1 MTSHGSNGIGSTFC
15 HQRLSLNKQQTMIL
29 DLTSL
34 QMVAFDTWQQSL
46 LLRHSTISG
55 TILPQSTT
63 PSLAASM
70 GDHTTDRAF
79 SKQQP
84 SPLRYV
90 GPTFHTQQT
99 SCHVDARDRLTSRSK
114 TSTCGQSQDRS
125 FVQRFPER
133 DSSSLSLPSLP
144 SPSSSLY
151 PPQSKFGLDP
161 SPSHLISYGISYSQM
176 KVLLSLHRLT
186 FCHLFS
192 DSLDWLTQLVT
203 PNDTHGIFFHNSHW
217 YAYFQDRHKVHV
229 LLKDS
234 NDPLRTFLNE
244 LTYLDSSLHTL
255 SFCFYYAPPTPRGL
269 CGLVAISS
277 LCCLL
282 GRQTPLPVLQL
293 SGYTLHWKYSKAV
306 RELHTHYASTV
317 ASTSKHFSC
326 GPIGFMDNANPDDS
340 YNDPFTITDTMSPQ
354 IPSLHPD
361 TFSIPLIP
369 PNFSHEPITYN
380 LYLTDSELV
389 DFLDIQTVVDQR
401 FVYFHFDQSLSMN
414 YFHLKDTTTP
424 PQLFS
429 DKWNEFYPCYPQS
442 CIKKIL
448 LWDNFLQTWSPIDFK
463 QIDRLPQT
471 NHLRIHFHT
480 RWLHVDFPLIKRSFR
495 IEITPV
501 WTVQHIID
509 SLQTTLGH
517 SSTSLILT
525 QQGRTL
531 PQYFDPWRALPSYT
545 LKPLTVKIP
554 PTLSIHQGR
563 QLAKPLRYCTC
574 NTLCATTHELTKRTI
589 TSFGNPQINVCIF
602 RHPVNNN
609 LFVLPICSITTPTH
623 IHARFLPY
631 NAVFW
636 ILVVNDTFVSMDSIL
651 IHYGTPVALEFYEL
665 PLTRGVHTDTLY
677 GTSLF
682 HLRIQDPGTMTYR
695 PYKRIT
701 LQPNPHLHRFVDIAL
716 IIEPTLTV
724 EELELTLENFLR
736 LNLDCLQPPR
746 NQPVGTLVRNTV
758 QQTYQ
763 VLVGE
768 DPYAIRHNLYNPLF
782 PKMATRPYPPNHDY
796 WTISDQFCSFLQ
808 SVPKTSETTFR
819 DVFYDHFR
827 YDHFDYTSIRSI
839 VFNNETWHLY
849 DFVPITSCD
858 RIVYVLSPIRLD
870 LHLLE
875 INTHVY
881 LTVSPLTQISHLKQ
895 LLETY
900 THISKHHNILP
911 YSDDDFVTIL
921 PQPTFIGFHPTD
933 RSDSATLASQL
944 TDLSTLTGSADPSLL
959 ALEDDPDPFLH
970 IPFHYW
976 VTDVDIDFVFSNL
989 LQDDIHWFPP
999 LSFRQGYA
1007 YLCSDST
1014 FLTTFVFQSHWYA
1027 CFFSAPDQ
1035 EQRELDSHLLIT
1047 RDSLPTAFLFV
1058 PPGFSSSQKH
1068 ELLQNIATL
1077 LPICNIDYVYATLSL
1092 PGLCGITLIQCLF
1105 NWMSSHTSV
1114 PLPLR
1119 LRCLTYSN
1127 FDFTH
1132 LSLFFQSTELR
1143 RRHPLA
1149 SQQFTFRAGAPST
1162 DPNPTSNTISDTTSP
1177 SPSTAAIPTL
1187 SGTTSYEVIQS
1198 CQDQE
1203 ASHSLLSATQLAQF
1217 PQVMRHLV
1225 ILQLPPT
1232 IGVHTLQNL
1241 FPENKPPLPPTG
1253 KIHVLLMAQ
1262 EAVWR
1267 KTAILPVTFTHAQ
1280 RLQYLLPGFRST
1292 LYEQLDHNIHNAWIS
1307 LPKLEATTPEPYIQ
1321 YRIQFKKFL
1330 VPVHIQQTRHSCLLE
1345 VWPWYTIQ
1353 DVVQLLQTILHLP
1366 ADALTPQNHPRTTH
1380 LATISRRLLLVFN
1393 YQRTPTLLN
1402 YSLDF
1407 PLPPE
1412 VLINPRCWCHTVCT
1426 HTILT
1431 SINTE
1436 RTRQSLYLNLLF
1448 VILPTSRQLVLINQC
1463 QAGTFKQLL
1472 TYLLPQRSNIQQH
1485 FVLGDLTAFPLHFNL
1500 PTPEQI
1506 SYAVFVHLPRHIL
1519 RFPTIDDHI
1528 SLFRY
1533 AAESE
1538 FQHPDLFPITINWHV
1553 STTNPPLCR
1562 QVFTLPYLSLGDLL
1576 RAIKNFCGTHH
1587 VVNLTPDLPPSTLL
1601 SNTPQPV
1608 VFTVTHLSHYE
1619 NDHYSIETLEVYFND
1634 NLSILPRDKWFTE
1647 HDIVIFQNYLRRTY
1661 TQLAPVSALDFSAL
1675 CLQSTDTTWAT
1686 AAVYSG
1692 TWLPVYYDSVL
1703 TTLIIGI
1710 PIRWLTSHKDTIV
1723 NQLKSTFTHVQTRP
1737 LPGVPEGYCG
1747 PLAIANLYFWSGY
1760 DQCTSPLTQLQ
1771 KIARDA
1777 WSRPHRSITNQ
1788 DAKLIAGGPKP
1799 IDATRP
1805 PELTPDIIY
1814 RAFMLTFFPHT
1825 RDPQAYSLVEA
1836 QMANR
1841 ITLKRYSLF
1850 DENHFRPLYVNL
1862 VEGIPDEKAD
1872 DVTPI
1877 SPYISLLFQC
1887 FSVLMDADHNPTDI
1901 FFLPLHRLEDDK
1913 PYNFELHP
1921 TAPSQF
1927 SSHHLDLLFR
1937 FLFPHNRFH
1946 WVHPEHFMTFGA
1958 QFAYVNYK
1966 WVTCFI
1972 AQQHWI
1978 PVIKL
1983 LPNFPSYHFLIPRGI
1998 PVSLVAQR
2006 FLELTNIATN
2016 DFRSRGNFFPSTPPG
2031 LCGPAAT
2038 LALMRQFK
2046 FRHFSP
2052 TKYSVDQPKLHLLDY
2067 SRQGIFEI
2075 LLYVASLDTL
2085 FPADPS
2091 DIFSFAG
2098 GHLSRCPTLPT
2109 QEDIQR
2115 TLLRNKLIQ
2124 YMTPLAPTNY
2134 LSDADIKMF
2143 IPGLMRKYRH
2153 HDVYVISGPCPLLSP
2168 LSQYPNCVIF
2178 YTTPQAWQIYH
2189 KTTHQIIQYII
2200 DPGFD
2205 VNTPHLFPPWTD
2217 LECVQFLLRPHST
2230 GWNGINLLSY
2240 ILNGQQTLEHS
2251 LDLFSQICSY
2261 RTLPLHQPLF
2271 TAGSTFPDSVLSQ
2284 HVHPLPRSLWMNNL
2298 QLDIALSLTLSSSS
2312 YFILPTTRADQF
2324 NPPPPTTSWIV
2335 VLNCCDHWFPFLF
2348 HHGLR
2353 LLFVDFPHFCP
2364 NNIRY
2369 YFRDLFQQY
2378 QLSILPHFA
2387 LPTGWCGLTALT
2399 FLHKIVCYLP
2409 TSHVTT
2415 TTPFSPHCD
2424 CLCWGGTWDTILDT
2438 NSVDGGSERSATIA
2452 ATVPFD
2458 LQQDSTITGDG
2469 ISLAPGV
2476 AWQASESF
2484 SCPLTPHF
2492 IQQCQLPD
2500 LTKYAQWNDLDFVNY
2515 DSYLTHT
2522 FTCLP
2527 FTHTHYSQL
2536 GLWDAFES
2544 LLQQHLSSDVQHS
2557 LLGLM
2562 HQAIF
2567 QTYCPFTRKLYY
2579 STSIHNFVG
2588 IVHEIYPSVTLGYDL
2603 YALLLRPSCPSADYC
2618 NHSGKSCFTTGI
2630 LLVLAPT
2637 KFTTQYHIHPSSS
2650 LVILQCT
2657 ILSLYDLLWTAITY
2671 PPQSN
2676 IAFTY
2681 GPTRQNGIIDLFA
2694 GIGTWTLASQYLY
2707 EHRMLCSVDNDL
2719 PALQTHAKT
2728 FSTSVISLH
2737 DAFTQCPT
2745 QSFLLHHDVQDFR
2758 LLPLFSILSPSLL
2771 CASPPCP
2778 PWSKAGTLMGL
2789 NRPEGLLTLYCLFY
2803 AYYLQIPIVFEQ
2815 VAAFLEHPHY
2825 IIFQH
2830 VAQLLGLTLRFI
2842 RKTNASQY
2850 APISRNRVLVCC
2862 DPAKNTQHTYLS
2874 SWNSP
2879 STIPT
2884 TLRLRHFLPPSHL
2897 LAQHSALRLSK
2908 DELRILSD
2916 PLLVPSWYPF
2926 PSAHPLQRR
2935 TRHLGDVLG
2944 AIMSLYPKQTQLPI
2958 NLLRSNGLFT
2968 ELVAL
2973 ADHTVRRFHPLEWA
2987 AALGWPPILCLPSN
3001 LEDAWHQIGNTLSP
3015 HQALYALCSALS
3027 TPSFTYDFYSL
3038 VTRLQQDSMD
3048 LISNAYHCQDSYLQP
3063 VHLHRLFP
3071 HTPII
3076 PPITSFQASL
3086 FFAPRNILL
3095 RTPTTQIVLTYQQ
3108 HETLYTFTLRHHL
3121 IPTLLRTPLYNPI
3134 HPSITIQQLHL
3145 QHRFLCYDRDISPS
3159 LYTRVPQD
3167 YLQFQ
3172 LQSLRGS
3179 FYLIDDSQTS
3189 VCIVNWTLGK
3199 ATGSYHTNARTLQ
3212 AIIHEWYPLDAF
3224 FQLTPQ
3230 EGDPNFATGG
3240 RLPHHQ
3246 KVHFTLSVPRTFYLR
3261 SLRVNAPDIALQ
3273 VTMAVSLTMDYLY
3286 YLLLDKLSLDLGS
3299 FTLYSLNNLLT
3310 KDHLCRNL
3318 LSNTIHLFY
3327 NTDGPQFPTPPH
3339 YTEIPQLLSLQTL
3352 HTQHTPSP
3360 LQSPDRPR
3368 TYQYLLTGALGR
3380 NFVILDSPTL
3390 PSLKSYLLRHFGT
3403 NDFIYVQNNQLL
3415 QLDLTQHS
3423 IELRTPLQGGSSL
3436 DIKGLFGKR
3445 TIYPTQYTLPSLIDC
3460 LNTLFSFPSFY
3471 CIQQG
3476 KPIKYEINPDL
3487 PVYILGRLR
3496 GGVGNVPPP
3505 KNVHQTTPPPNTA
3518 NKLRRRDGTDSPPR
3532 ELELHQGSSSEEQPV
3547 ANLSTDEKL
3556 LLILKETKA
3565 NRRESKRITHTVRS
3579 LETEVSS
3586 SSRRLDSVEEQIGQL
3601 QGEIHQLRVS
3611 PDAKFDPAS
3620 RRPSVDST
3628 ISTPHLS
3635 PDLVNKKLRTLYFRG
3650 FPIDTRDTLLHWMQ
3664 QQDLPQHE
3672 ELYTIGSPSDT
3683 VAVLFNTETDLWTFL
3698 RKWPNNKW
3706 ILYGSAQIYIGLDN
3720 QIRGQNPEHTKA
3732 IRKLFRACIE
3742 ILKEKYPDADVSQT
3756 HIYRNYNRGI
3766 VKVKNGS
3773 EWEEVAHWDFRVS
3786 KLIFATDGTAYEQLW
3801 KDLMR

>member
-1 MTSHGSNGIGSTFC
+1 
-15 HQRLSLNKQQTMIL
+15 
-29 DLTSL
+29 
-34 QMVAFDTWQQSL
+34 MVALDTWQQFRPHGDPLISFRHGTFDSTAGFRCTL
-46 LLRHSTISG
+46 TEPLGAVLRSAEGSRWYNTQIWHEALFGAHTDASSV
-55 TILPQSTT
+55 LD
-63 PSLAASM
+63 SLA
-70 GDHTTDRAF
+70 RN
-79 SKQQP
+79 
-84 SPLRYV
+84 
-90 GPTFHTQQT
+90 
-99 SCHVDARDRLTSRSK
+99 RLVSRSK
-114 TSTCGQSQDRS
+114 TSSCGKPQNQMR
-125 FVQRFPER
+125 VQRFPER
-133 DSSSLSLPSLP
+133 DSSFSSLSLPSP
-144 SPSSSLY
+144 FSSLY
-151 PPQSKFGLDP
+151 PPQSKLDLDP
-161 SPSHLISYGISYSQM
+161 SPFHLTSYGISYSQM
-176 KVLLSLHRLT
+176 QVLLSLHNLT
-186 FCHLFS
+186 FCHLFR
-192 DSLDWLTQLVT
+192 DCLDWLTQLVT
-203 PNDTHGIFFHNSHW
+203 PNETQGIFFHNSHW
-217 YAYFQDRHKVHV
+217 YAYSQDRHRVHV
-229 LLKDS
+229 LLKNN
-234 NDPLRTFLNE
+234 NDPLRTLLME
-244 LTYLDSSLHTL
+244 LTSLDSPFHTL

-269 CGLVAISS
+269 CGLVAMSS
-277 LCCLL
+277 LCCLI
-282 GRQTPLPVLQL
+282 GQQTQLPALQL
-293 SGYTLHWKYSKAV
+293 FGYTLHWRHNTAV
-306 RELHTHYASTV
+306 RELHIHYASIV
-317 ASTSKHFSC
+317 ESTNKHFSC
-326 GPIGFMDNANPDDS
+326 GPIGFMDNENPDDS
-340 YNDPFTITDTMSPQ
+340 CNDPFTITDTMSPQ
-354 IPSLHPD
+354 VPNLHPD
-361 TFSIPLIP
+361 TFSIPLIS

-380 LYLTDSELV
+380 LHLTDSELA
-389 DFLDIQTVVDQR
+389 DFQDIQTIVHQR

-448 LWDNFLQTWSPIDFK
+448 LWDNFLQTWSPTDLT

-501 WTVQHIID
+501 WTVQHVID
-509 SLQTTLGH
+509 SLQTALGH

-545 LKPLTVKIP
+545 LKPLTAKIP

-563 QLAKPLRYCTC
+563 QLAKPLRYRTC

-623 IHARFLPY
+623 VHARFLPY

-636 ILVVNDTFVSMDSIL
+636 IPVVNDTFVSMDSIL

-665 PLTRGVHTDTLY
+665 PLTRGIHTDTLY

-695 PYKRIT
+695 PYKRII

-724 EELELTLENFLR
+724 EELELTLKNFLR

-746 NQPVGTLVRNTV
+746 NQPEGTLVRNTV

-911 YSDDDFVTIL
+911 YSDDDFVTTL

-944 TDLSTLTGSADPSLL
+944 TDLSTLTGSADPPLL

-1014 FLTTFVFQSHWYA
+1014 FLTAFVFQSHWYA

-1068 ELLQNIATL
+1068 ELLQNIVTL

-1114 PLPLR
+1114 PLSLR
-1119 LRCLTYSN
+1119 LRCLTYSS

-1162 DPNPTSNTISDTTSP
+1162 DPNSTSDIVSDTTLPP
-1177 SPSTAAIPTL
+1177 SSTAAIPTL
-1187 SGTTSYEVIQS
+1187 SGTTPYEVIQS

-1241 FPENKPPLPPTG
+1241 FPETKPPLPPTG
-1253 KIHVLLMAQ
+1253 KLHVLLMAQ

-1307 LPKLEATTPEPYIQ
+1307 LPTLEATTSEPYIQ

-1353 DVVQLLQTILHLP
+1353 DVIQLLQTILHLP
-1366 ADALTPQNHPRTTH
+1366 ADALTPQNHPHTTH
-1380 LATISRRLLLVFN
+1380 LATISRRLLLVFD

-1407 PLPPE
+1407 PLPPD
-1412 VLINPRCWCHTVCT
+1412 VLINPRCWCHPVCT

-1472 TYLLPQRSNIQQH
+1472 NYLLPQRSNIQQH

-1519 RFPTIDDHI
+1519 RLPTIDDHL

-1538 FQHPDLFPITINWHV
+1538 FQHSDLFPITINWHV
-1553 STTNPPLCR
+1553 SSTNPPLCR
-1562 QVFTLPYLSLGDLL
+1562 QVFTLPYLSLGDLS

-1587 VVNLTPDLPPSTLL
+1587 VVNLTPNLPTSTFL
-1601 SNTPQPV
+1601 SNAPQPV
-1608 VFTVTHLSHYE
+1608 VFTVTHLSHHE
-1619 NDHYSIETLEVYFND
+1619 HDHHSIETLEVYLND

-1661 TQLAPVSALDFSAL
+1661 NQLAPISALDFSAL

-1686 AAVYSG
+1686 ATVYLG

-1747 PLAIANLYFWSGY
+1747 PLAIANLFFWSGY
-1760 DQCTSPLTQLQ
+1760 DQCTSPLEQLQ
-1771 KIARDA
+1771 KITQDA
-1777 WSRPHRSITNQ
+1777 WARPHRSITNK

-1825 RDPQAYSLVEA
+1825 RDPQTYSLVEA

-1850 DENHFRPLYVNL
+1850 DENHFRPMYVNL
-1862 VEGIPDEKAD
+1862 VEGIPDEQAD

-1887 FSVLMDADHNPTDI
+1887 FSVLIDADQNPIDF

-2006 FLELTNIATN
+2006 FLELTNIAAN

-2031 LCGPAAT
+2031 LCGPAAA

-2085 FPADPS
+2085 FPADPGN
-2091 DIFSFAG
+2091 IFSFAG
-2098 GHLSRCPTLPT
+2098 GHPSRCPTLPT
-2109 QEDIQR
+2109 QENIQR

-2124 YMTPLAPTNY
+2124 YMTPLTPTNY

-2143 IPGLMRKYRH
+2143 IPGLMQKYRH
-2153 HDVYVISGPCPLLSP
+2153 HDVYVISGPCSLLSP
-2168 LSQYPNCVIF
+2168 LSQYPNCIIF

-2189 KTTHQIIQYII
+2189 KTPHQIIQHII

-2217 LECVQFLLRPHST
+2217 LECVQFLLRPHSA

-2251 LDLFSQICSY
+2251 LDLFSQISSY

-2271 TAGSTFPDSVLSQ
+2271 TAGSTSPDSIFSQ
-2284 HVHPLPRSLWMNNL
+2284 YVHPLPRALWMNNL
-2298 QLDIALSLTLSSSS
+2298 QLDLALYLTLPYYS
-2312 YFILPTTRADQF
+2312 YCILPTTRANQF

-2335 VLNCCDHWFPFLF
+2335 VLNYCDHWFPFLF
-2348 HHGLR
+2348 HHGLQ
-2353 LLFVDFPHFCP
+2353 LLFVDFPHHCP

-2369 YFRDLFQQY
+2369 YFRDLFKQY
-2378 QLSILPHFA
+2378 YLRILPHFA
-2387 LPTGWCGLTALT
+2387 LPSGWCGLTALT
-2399 FLHKIVCYLP
+2399 FLHKIVCHLP
-2409 TSHVTT
+2409 TSHINT

-2438 NSVDGGSERSATIA
+2438 NSADGGSERSATIA
-2452 ATVPFD
+2452 TTIPFD
-2458 LQQDSTITGDG
+2458 LQQDSMTTGGD
-2469 ISLAPGV
+2469 IPLAPGV
-2476 AWQASESF
+2476 AWQTSESF

-2500 LTKYAQWNDLDFVNY
+2500 LTKYAQWNDLDFANY

-2557 LLGLM
+2557 LLDLM

-2737 DAFTQCPT
+2737 DAFTQCPA

-2879 STIPT
+2879 STIPS

-2897 LAQHSALRLSK
+2897 LAQHSALRLSH

-3038 VTRLQQDSMD
+3038 VTRLQQAARLYGSYFQC
-3048 LISNAYHCQDSYLQP
+3048 LPLPRFISST
-3063 VHLHRLFP
+3063 R
-3071 HTPII
+3071 
-3076 PPITSFQASL
+3076 SFAS
-3086 FFAPRNILL
+3086 
-3095 RTPTTQIVLTYQQ
+3095 
-3108 HETLYTFTLRHHL
+3108 L
-3121 IPTLLRTPLYNPI
+3121 IPTHPYNPANHI
-3134 HPSITIQQLHL
+3134 
-3145 QHRFLCYDRDISPS
+3145 
-3159 LYTRVPQD
+3159 
-3167 YLQFQ
+3167 
-3172 LQSLRGS
+3172 
-3179 FYLIDDSQTS
+3179 
-3189 VCIVNWTLGK
+3189 
-3199 ATGSYHTNARTLQ
+3199 
-3212 AIIHEWYPLDAF
+3212 
-3224 FQLTPQ
+3224 
-3230 EGDPNFATGG
+3230 
-3240 RLPHHQ
+3240 
-3246 KVHFTLSVPRTFYLR
+3246 
-3261 SLRVNAPDIALQ
+3261 
-3273 VTMAVSLTMDYLY
+3273 
-3286 YLLLDKLSLDLGS
+3286 
-3299 FTLYSLNNLLT
+3299 
-3310 KDHLCRNL
+3310 
-3318 LSNTIHLFY
+3318 
-3327 NTDGPQFPTPPH
+3327 FP
-3339 YTEIPQLLSLQTL
+3339 
-3352 HTQHTPSP
+3352 
-3360 LQSPDRPR
+3360 
-3368 TYQYLLTGALGR
+3368 G
-3380 NFVILDSPTL
+3380 
-3390 PSLKSYLLRHFGT
+3390 
-3403 NDFIYVQNNQLL
+3403 
-3415 QLDLTQHS
+3415 
-3423 IELRTPLQGGSSL
+3423 
-3436 DIKGLFGKR
+3436 
-3445 TIYPTQYTLPSLIDC
+3445 
-3460 LNTLFSFPSFY
+3460 FS
-3471 CIQQG
+3471 
-3476 KPIKYEINPDL
+3476 
-3487 PVYILGRLR
+3487 
-3496 GGVGNVPPP
+3496 
-3505 KNVHQTTPPPNTA
+3505 
-3518 NKLRRRDGTDSPPR
+3518 
-3532 ELELHQGSSSEEQPV
+3532 
-3547 ANLSTDEKL
+3547 
-3556 LLILKETKA
+3556 
-3565 NRRESKRITHTVRS
+3565 
-3579 LETEVSS
+3579 
-3586 SSRRLDSVEEQIGQL
+3586 
-3601 QGEIHQLRVS
+3601 
-3611 PDAKFDPAS
+3611 
-3620 RRPSVDST
+3620 
-3628 ISTPHLS
+3628 
-3635 PDLVNKKLRTLYFRG
+3635 
-3650 FPIDTRDTLLHWMQ
+3650 
-3664 QQDLPQHE
+3664 
-3672 ELYTIGSPSDT
+3672 
-3683 VAVLFNTETDLWTFL
+3683 
-3698 RKWPNNKW
+3698 
-3706 ILYGSAQIYIGLDN
+3706 
-3720 QIRGQNPEHTKA
+3720 
-3732 IRKLFRACIE
+3732 LFRAPKH
-3742 ILKEKYPDADVSQT
+3742 L
-3756 HIYRNYNRGI
+3756 
-3766 VKVKNGS
+3766 
-3773 EWEEVAHWDFRVS
+3773 VAYSHHPNCS
-3786 KLIFATDGTAYEQLW
+3786 YLSTT
-3801 KDLMR
+3801 

>member
-1 MTSHGSNGIGSTFC
+1 MNIIIYYSHFHSSIVFSLDVPDNKITQETVTRAEKIRRTRPQRPIGPGHSHIFPPRVYNTTDNERPTSFHYGLSSVIRPLRPPPQNLVLPFVTSHGSNGIGSTFC
-15 HQRLSLNKQQTMIL
+15 HQRLSFNKQQTMIL

-34 QMVAFDTWQQSL
+34 QMVAFDTWQQFL

-63 PSLAASM
+63 PSLAAPM

-151 PPQSKFGLDP
+151 PPQSKFGLDS

-176 KVLLSLHRLT
+176 KVLLSLHNLT

-192 DSLDWLTQLVT
+192 DCLDWLTQLVT
-203 PNDTHGIFFHNSHW
+203 SNVTQGIFFHNSHW
-217 YAYFQDRHKVHV
+217 YAYSQDRHRVHV
-229 LLKDS
+229 LLK
-234 NDPLRTFLNE
+234 NNTDPLRTLLME
-244 LTYLDSSLHTL
+244 ITSLDSPFHTL

-277 LCCLL
+277 LCCLI
-282 GRQTPLPVLQL
+282 GQQTQLPALQL
-293 SGYTLHWKYSKAV
+293 FGYTLHWRYNTAV
-306 RELHTHYASTV
+306 RELHIHYASIV
-317 ASTSKHFSC
+317 ESTNKHFSC
-326 GPIGFMDNANPDDS
+326 GPIGFMDTENPDDS
-340 YNDPFTITDTMSPQ
+340 CNDPFTITDTMSPQ
-354 IPSLHPD
+354 VPSLHPD
-361 TFSIPLIP
+361 TFSIPLIS

-380 LYLTDSELV
+380 LHLTDSELA
-389 DFLDIQTVVDQR
+389 DFQDIQTIVDQR
-401 FVYFHFDQSLSMN
+401 FIYFHFDQSLSMN

-429 DKWNEFYPCYPQS
+429 EKWNEFYPCYPQS

-448 LWDNFLQTWSPIDFK
+448 LWDNFLQTWSPTDLTR
-463 QIDRLPQT
+463 IDRLPQT

-501 WTVQHIID
+501 WTVQHVID
-509 SLQTTLGH
+509 SLQTALGH

-545 LKPLTVKIP
+545 LKPLTAKIP

-636 ILVVNDTFVSMDSIL
+636 IPVVNDTFVSMDSIL
-651 IHYGTPVALEFYEL
+651 IHYGTLVALEFYEL
-665 PLTRGVHTDTLY
+665 PLTRGIHTDTLY

-695 PYKRIT
+695 PYKRII

-724 EELELTLENFLR
+724 EELELTLKNFLR

-746 NQPVGTLVRNTV
+746 NQPEGTLVRNTV

-911 YSDDDFVTIL
+911 YSDDDFVTTL

-944 TDLSTLTGSADPSLL
+944 TDLSTLTGSADPPLL

-1007 YLCSDST
+1007 HLCSDST
-1014 FLTTFVFQSHWYA
+1014 FLTAFVFQSHWYA

-1068 ELLQNIATL
+1068 ELLQNIVTL
-1077 LPICNIDYVYATLSL
+1077 LPVCNIDYVYATLSL
-1092 PGLCGITLIQCLF
+1092 PGLCGITLIQCLL

-1119 LRCLTYSN
+1119 LRCLTYSS

-1162 DPNPTSNTISDTTSP
+1162 DPNSTSDIVSDTTLP
-1177 SPSTAAIPTL
+1177 PPSTAAIPTL
-1187 SGTTSYEVIQS
+1187 SGTTPYEVIQS

-1217 PQVMRHLV
+1217 PQVMRQLV

-1241 FPENKPPLPPTG
+1241 FPETKPPLPPTG
-1253 KIHVLLMAQ
+1253 KLHVLLMAQ

-1307 LPKLEATTPEPYIQ
+1307 LPTLEATTSEPYIQ

-1353 DVVQLLQTILHLP
+1353 DVIQLLQTILHLP
-1366 ADALTPQNHPRTTH
+1366 ADALTPQNHPHTTH
-1380 LATISRRLLLVFN
+1380 LATISRRLLLVFD

-1402 YSLDF
+1402 YSLDL
-1407 PLPPE
+1407 PLPPD

-1472 TYLLPQRSNIQQH
+1472 NYLLPQRSNIQQH

-1519 RFPTIDDHI
+1519 RFPTIDDHL

-1538 FQHPDLFPITINWHV
+1538 FQHSDLFPITINWHV
-1553 STTNPPLCR
+1553 SSTNPPLCR
-1562 QVFTLPYLSLGDLL
+1562 QVFTLPYLSLGDLS

-1587 VVNLTPDLPPSTLL
+1587 VVNLTPNLPTSTFL

-1608 VFTVTHLSHYE
+1608 VFTVTHLSHHE
-1619 NDHYSIETLEVYFND
+1619 HDHHSIETLEVYLND

-1661 TQLAPVSALDFSAL
+1661 NQLAPISALDFSAL

-1686 AAVYSG
+1686 ATVYLG

-1747 PLAIANLYFWSGY
+1747 PLAIANLFFWSGY
-1760 DQCTSPLTQLQ
+1760 DQCTSPLEQLQ
-1771 KIARDA
+1771 KITQDA
-1777 WSRPHRSITNQ
+1777 WARPHRSITNK

-1825 RDPQAYSLVEA
+1825 RDPQTYSLVEA

-1850 DENHFRPLYVNL
+1850 DENHFRPMYVNL
-1862 VEGIPDEKAD
+1862 VEGIPDEQAD

-1887 FSVLMDADHNPTDI
+1887 FSVLIDADQNPTDF

-2006 FLELTNIATN
+2006 FLELTNIAAN

-2031 LCGPAAT
+2031 LCGPAAA

-2085 FPADPS
+2085 FPADPGN
-2091 DIFSFAG
+2091 IFSFAG
-2098 GHLSRCPTLPT
+2098 GHPSRCPTLPT
-2109 QEDIQR
+2109 QENIQR
-2115 TLLRNKLIQ
+2115 TLLRKKLIQ
-2124 YMTPLAPTNY
+2124 YMTPLTPTNY

-2143 IPGLMRKYRH
+2143 IPGLMQKYWP
-2153 HDVYVISGPCPLLSP
+2153 HDVYVISGPCSLLSP
-2168 LSQYPNCVIF
+2168 LSQYPNCIIF

-2217 LECVQFLLRPHST
+2217 LECVQFLLRPHSA

-2251 LDLFSQICSY
+2251 LDLFSQISSY

-2271 TAGSTFPDSVLSQ
+2271 TAGSTSPDSIFSQ
-2284 HVHPLPRSLWMNNL
+2284 CVHPLPRALWMNNL
-2298 QLDIALSLTLSSSS
+2298 QLDLALYLTLPYYS
-2312 YFILPTTRADQF
+2312 YCILPTTRANQF
-2324 NPPPPTTSWIV
+2324 HPPPLP
-2335 VLNCCDHWFPFLF
+2335 
-2348 HHGLR
+2348 HHGL
-2353 LLFVDFPHFCP
+2353 LYSTTVTIGFLFSFIMAY
-2364 NNIRY
+2364 NSS
-2369 YFRDLFQQY
+2369 L
-2378 QLSILPHFA
+2378 
-2387 LPTGWCGLTALT
+2387 LT
-2399 FLHKIVCYLP
+2399 FLIIVR
-2409 TSHVTT
+2409 TT
-2415 TTPFSPHCD
+2415 F
-2424 CLCWGGTWDTILDT
+2424 
-2438 NSVDGGSERSATIA
+2438 ATI
-2452 ATVPFD
+2452 
-2458 LQQDSTITGDG
+2458 
-2469 ISLAPGV
+2469 
-2476 AWQASESF
+2476 
-2484 SCPLTPHF
+2484 
-2492 IQQCQLPD
+2492 
-2500 LTKYAQWNDLDFVNY
+2500 
-2515 DSYLTHT
+2515 
-2522 FTCLP
+2522 
-2527 FTHTHYSQL
+2527 
-2536 GLWDAFES
+2536 
-2544 LLQQHLSSDVQHS
+2544 
-2557 LLGLM
+2557 
-2562 HQAIF
+2562 
-2567 QTYCPFTRKLYY
+2567 
-2579 STSIHNFVG
+2579 
-2588 IVHEIYPSVTLGYDL
+2588 SVTFLNNTIYVSF
-2603 YALLLRPSCPSADYC
+2603 P
-2618 NHSGKSCFTTGI
+2618 I
-2630 LLVLAPT
+2630 LL
-2637 KFTTQYHIHPSSS
+2637 YHP
-2650 LVILQCT
+2650 V
-2657 ILSLYDLLWTAITY
+2657 
-2671 PPQSN
+2671 
-2676 IAFTY
+2676 
-2681 GPTRQNGIIDLFA
+2681 G
-2694 GIGTWTLASQYLY
+2694 
-2707 EHRMLCSVDNDL
+2707 VD
-2719 PALQTHAKT
+2719 
-2728 FSTSVISLH
+2728 
-2737 DAFTQCPT
+2737 
-2745 QSFLLHHDVQDFR
+2745 
-2758 LLPLFSILSPSLL
+2758 
-2771 CASPPCP
+2771 
-2778 PWSKAGTLMGL
+2778 
-2789 NRPEGLLTLYCLFY
+2789 
-2803 AYYLQIPIVFEQ
+2803 
-2815 VAAFLEHPHY
+2815 
-2825 IIFQH
+2825 
-2830 VAQLLGLTLRFI
+2830 
-2842 RKTNASQY
+2842 
-2850 APISRNRVLVCC
+2850 
-2862 DPAKNTQHTYLS
+2862 
-2874 SWNSP
+2874 
-2879 STIPT
+2879 
-2884 TLRLRHFLPPSHL
+2884 
-2897 LAQHSALRLSK
+2897 
-2908 DELRILSD
+2908 
-2916 PLLVPSWYPF
+2916 
-2926 PSAHPLQRR
+2926 
-2935 TRHLGDVLG
+2935 
-2944 AIMSLYPKQTQLPI
+2944 
-2958 NLLRSNGLFT
+2958 
-2968 ELVAL
+2968 
-2973 ADHTVRRFHPLEWA
+2973 
-2987 AALGWPPILCLPSN
+2987 
-3001 LEDAWHQIGNTLSP
+3001 
-3015 HQALYALCSALS
+3015 
-3027 TPSFTYDFYSL
+3027 
-3038 VTRLQQDSMD
+3038 
-3048 LISNAYHCQDSYLQP
+3048 
-3063 VHLHRLFP
+3063 
-3071 HTPII
+3071 
-3076 PPITSFQASL
+3076 
-3086 FFAPRNILL
+3086 
-3095 RTPTTQIVLTYQQ
+3095 
-3108 HETLYTFTLRHHL
+3108 
-3121 IPTLLRTPLYNPI
+3121 
-3134 HPSITIQQLHL
+3134 
-3145 QHRFLCYDRDISPS
+3145 
-3159 LYTRVPQD
+3159 
-3167 YLQFQ
+3167 
-3172 LQSLRGS
+3172 
-3179 FYLIDDSQTS
+3179 
-3189 VCIVNWTLGK
+3189 
-3199 ATGSYHTNARTLQ
+3199 
-3212 AIIHEWYPLDAF
+3212 
-3224 FQLTPQ
+3224 
-3230 EGDPNFATGG
+3230 
-3240 RLPHHQ
+3240 
-3246 KVHFTLSVPRTFYLR
+3246 
-3261 SLRVNAPDIALQ
+3261 
-3273 VTMAVSLTMDYLY
+3273 
-3286 YLLLDKLSLDLGS
+3286 
-3299 FTLYSLNNLLT
+3299 
-3310 KDHLCRNL
+3310 
-3318 LSNTIHLFY
+3318 
-3327 NTDGPQFPTPPH
+3327 
-3339 YTEIPQLLSLQTL
+3339 
-3352 HTQHTPSP
+3352 
-3360 LQSPDRPR
+3360 
-3368 TYQYLLTGALGR
+3368 
-3380 NFVILDSPTL
+3380 
-3390 PSLKSYLLRHFGT
+3390 
-3403 NDFIYVQNNQLL
+3403 
-3415 QLDLTQHS
+3415 
-3423 IELRTPLQGGSSL
+3423 
-3436 DIKGLFGKR
+3436 
-3445 TIYPTQYTLPSLIDC
+3445 
-3460 LNTLFSFPSFY
+3460 
-3471 CIQQG
+3471 
-3476 KPIKYEINPDL
+3476 
-3487 PVYILGRLR
+3487 
-3496 GGVGNVPPP
+3496 
-3505 KNVHQTTPPPNTA
+3505 
-3518 NKLRRRDGTDSPPR
+3518 
-3532 ELELHQGSSSEEQPV
+3532 
-3547 ANLSTDEKL
+3547 
-3556 LLILKETKA
+3556 
-3565 NRRESKRITHTVRS
+3565 
-3579 LETEVSS
+3579 
-3586 SSRRLDSVEEQIGQL
+3586 
-3601 QGEIHQLRVS
+3601 
-3611 PDAKFDPAS
+3611 
-3620 RRPSVDST
+3620 
-3628 ISTPHLS
+3628 
-3635 PDLVNKKLRTLYFRG
+3635 
-3650 FPIDTRDTLLHWMQ
+3650 
-3664 QQDLPQHE
+3664 
-3672 ELYTIGSPSDT
+3672 
-3683 VAVLFNTETDLWTFL
+3683 
-3698 RKWPNNKW
+3698 
-3706 ILYGSAQIYIGLDN
+3706 
-3720 QIRGQNPEHTKA
+3720 
-3732 IRKLFRACIE
+3732 
-3742 ILKEKYPDADVSQT
+3742 
-3756 HIYRNYNRGI
+3756 
-3766 VKVKNGS
+3766 
-3773 EWEEVAHWDFRVS
+3773 
-3786 KLIFATDGTAYEQLW
+3786 
-3801 KDLMR
+3801 